1 MPKIPNPRKGEPDK
15 LLLLK
20 ADRDIL
26 ANAGGLCE
34 RLRKLTT
41 GFNGELAAEFSK
53 MNERLIFWSQTEE
66 QDLSKPF

>member
-26 ANAGGLCE
+26 ANAAGLAE

-41 GFNGELAAEFSK
+41 GFNAELAAEFAE
-53 MNERLIFWSQTEE
+53 MNEKNRRWSEIEE
-66 QDLSKPF
+66 YELSKPF